1 MQRFPIEI
9 RVNRHGRNAELL
21 AGSDHPDGDLA
32 AVGYEDLGQH
42 IGHSVSV
49 LLDERVLAR
58 LAVETRFRHVRLLEV
73 TDSTNRVAAALAAE
87 GAPEGAVVVAD
98 VQTAGRGRLERTWE
112 AEPGSSLLVS
122 VLLRPTGL
130 PVPRWHLVTA
140 AAGLA
145 AQSACSSVA
154 GVEVA
159 IKWPNDLL
167 IGKGK
172 VAGILAEA
180 SGSAVVLGMGLNVHG
195 APPGAVS
202 LDEAAGRRVDRGALL
217 VEWLTRLDRLLGR
230 WEVVADQYRS
240 RCSTV
245 GQQVVVGRGGEGD
258 ELRGRA
264 EAIDGQ
270 GRLLVRRPDG
280 SLATVAAGDVAHVR
294 PGPPG
299 RDDR

>member
-1 MQRFPIEI
+1 
-9 RVNRHGRNAELL
+9 
-21 AGSDHPDGDLA
+21 LA
-32 AVGYEDLGQH
+32 A
-42 IGHSVSV
+42 
-49 LLDERVLAR
+49 
-58 LAVETRFRHVRLLEV
+58 ETRFRDVRLLEV
-73 TDSTNRVAAALAAE
+73 TDSTNRVAASLAAE
-87 GAPEGAVVVAD
+87 GAPEGAVVAAE
-98 VQTAGRGRLERTWE
+98 VQTAGRGRLDRTWE

-145 AQSACSSVA
+145 AQSACRSVG

-167 IGKGK
+167 IGEGK

-180 SGSAVVLGMGLNVHG
+180 STGAVVLGMGINVHG

-202 LDEAAGRRVDRGALL
+202 LDDAAGRRVDRGALL
-217 VEWLTRLDRLLGR
+217 VEWLTRLDGLLGR
-230 WEVVADQYRS
+230 WDVVADQYRT

-245 GQQVVVGRGGEGD
+245 GQQVVVSCGGGES
-258 ELRGRA
+258 ELQGRA

-280 SLATVAAGDVAHVR
+280 SLATVAVGDVTHLRSAPR
-294 PGPPG
+294 GSDN
-299 RDDR
+299 R